1 MRGKS
6 EKITL
11 FNSFLL
17 LINAFRITVFM
28 EHIEIP
34 YEVKLDAF
42 TGPLDLLLHLI
53 RKHEVNIYDIPI
65 SLVTKQYLEYIN
77 LMKEL
82 NLSYA
87 GEFLV
92 MAATLIQ
99 IKSRMLL
106 PQEAEAPMEDEEG
119 EDPRS
124 ELVRR
129 LIEYQQFKDVAG
141 QLTEQEKIWRDMFQR
156 EPVHVASVRDVLMD
170 DVSMY
175 DLLGA
180 LQEVLGRTEAPTSVV
195 EITPDTWTVQ
205 DRINGIVERLEE
217 TPTINFSSLFDD
229 ATTRLLVIVT
239 FLALLE
245 LVRMNLVRIFQ
256 GDLFGPI
263 RLSRTFLA
271 GQGLD
276 EAERLTESEG
286 SDSMNNGG
294 VNGNGYH

>member
-1 MRGKS
+1 
-6 EKITL
+6 
-11 FNSFLL
+11 
-17 LINAFRITVFM
+17 M
-28 EHIEIP
+28 EQVEIP

-65 SLVTKQYLEYIN
+65 SLITQQYLDYLQ

-82 NLSYA
+82 NLSFA

-92 MAATLIQ
+92 MAATLVQ

-106 PQEAEAPMEDEEG
+106 PQEPASPSEDEEG

-129 LIEYQQFKDVAG
+129 LVEYQQFKDVAG
-141 QLTEQEKIWRDMFQR
+141 QLSEQEKIWREMFQR
-156 EPVHVASVRDVLMD
+156 EPLHVEPVREVLMD
-170 DVSMY
+170 DVNMY

-180 LQEVLGRTEAPTSVV
+180 LQEVLIRTEAQVV
-195 EITPDTWTVQ
+195 VDITPDSVTVQ

-217 TPTINFSSLFDD
+217 NPTITFSSLFDD
-229 ATTRLLVIVT
+229 ATTRLTVIVT

-245 LVRMNLVRIFQ
+245 LVRMKLVRIFQ

-263 RLSRTFLA
+263 RITRTFLA
-271 GQGLD
+271 EQGVD
-276 EAERLTESEG
+276 EASRSTEFG
-286 SDSMNNGG
+286 GRDSMNNGG

>member
-1 MRGKS
+1 MDQ
-6 EKITL
+6 L
-11 FNSFLL
+11 
-17 LINAFRITVFM
+17 
-28 EHIEIP
+28 EIP

-77 LMKEL
+77 IMKEL
-82 NLSYA
+82 NLSFA

-106 PQEAEAPMEDEEG
+106 PQEVEDPTEDEEG

-129 LIEYQQFKDVAG
+129 LVEYQQFKDVAG

-156 EPVHVASVRDVLMD
+156 EPVHVAQVREVLLD
-170 DVSMY
+170 DVNMY

-180 LQEVLGRTEAPTSVV
+180 LQEVLVRTEVQTFVD
-195 EITPDTWTVQ
+195 ITPDTVTVQ
-205 DRINGIVERLEE
+205 ERINGIVERLEE
-217 TPTINFSSLFDD
+217 TPTITFSSLFDD
-229 ATTRLLVIVT
+229 VTTRLMVIVT

-256 GDLFGPI
+256 SDLFGPI

-276 EAERLTESEG
+276 EAARPTESDG
-286 SDSMNNGG
+286 SDFTNNGG

>member
-1 MRGKS
+1 
-6 EKITL
+6 
-11 FNSFLL
+11 
-17 LINAFRITVFM
+17 M
-28 EHIEIP
+28 EQLEIP

-77 LMKEL
+77 IMKEL
-82 NLSYA
+82 NLSFA

-106 PQEAEAPMEDEEG
+106 PQEVEDPTEDEEG

-129 LIEYQQFKDVAG
+129 LVEYQQFKDVAG

-156 EPVHVASVRDVLMD
+156 EAVHVTPVREVLMD

-180 LQEVLGRTEAPTSVV
+180 LQEVLMRTEAPTAVV
-195 EITPDTWTVQ
+195 DITPDTMTVQ

-217 TPTINFSSLFDD
+217 SPTINFSSLFDD

-245 LVRMNLVRIFQ
+245 LVRMKLVRIFQ

-276 EAERLTESEG
+276 EAARPTESDG
-286 SDSMNNGG
+286 SDFTNNGG

>member
-1 MRGKS
+1 
-6 EKITL
+6 
-11 FNSFLL
+11 
-17 LINAFRITVFM
+17 M

-156 EPVHVASVRDVLMD
+156 EPVHVAPVRDVLMD

-256 GDLFGPI
+256 SDLFGPI

-294 VNGNGYH
+294 VNGNRYH

>member
-1 MRGKS
+1 
-6 EKITL
+6 
-11 FNSFLL
+11 
-17 LINAFRITVFM
+17 M
-28 EHIEIP
+28 EQLEIP

-77 LMKEL
+77 IMKEL
-82 NLSYA
+82 NLSFA

-106 PQEAEAPMEDEEG
+106 PQEVEDPTVDEEG

-129 LIEYQQFKDVAG
+129 LVEYQQFKDVAG

-156 EPVHVASVRDVLMD
+156 EPVHVAQVREVLLD
-170 DVSMY
+170 DVNMY

-180 LQEVLGRTEAPTSVV
+180 LQEVLVRTEAQTFVD
-195 EITPDTWTVQ
+195 ITPDTVTVQ
-205 DRINGIVERLEE
+205 ERINGIVETLEE
-217 TPTINFSSLFDD
+217 TPTITFSSLFDD
-229 ATTRLLVIVT
+229 ASTRLMVIVT

-256 GDLFGPI
+256 SDLFGPI

-276 EAERLTESEG
+276 EAARPTESDG
-286 SDSMNNGG
+286 SDFTNNGG

>member
-1 MRGKS
+1 
-6 EKITL
+6 
-11 FNSFLL
+11 
-17 LINAFRITVFM
+17 M
-28 EHIEIP
+28 EQAEIP

-53 RKHEVNIYDIPI
+53 RKHEIDIYDIPI
-65 SLVTKQYLEYIN
+65 SLITQQYLEYLQ

-82 NLSYA
+82 NLSFA

-92 MAATLIQ
+92 MASTLVH

-106 PQEAEAPMEDEEG
+106 PQEMEPPAEDEEG

-129 LIEYQQFKDVAG
+129 LVEYQQFKEVAG
-141 QLTEQEKIWRDMFQR
+141 QLSEREKFWRDMFQR
-156 EPVHVASVRDVLMD
+156 EPDHVEPVREVLMD
-170 DVSMY
+170 DVNMF

-180 LQEVLGRTEAPTSVV
+180 LQEVLIRTEAQVV
-195 EITPDTWTVQ
+195 VDITPDTVTVQ
-205 DRINGIVERLEE
+205 DRINGIIERLEE
-217 TPTINFSSLFDD
+217 NPTITFSSLFDD
-229 ATTRLLVIVT
+229 ASTRLLVIVT

-245 LVRMNLVRIFQ
+245 LVRMKLVRMFQ

-263 RLSRTFLA
+263 RISRTFLA
-271 GQGLD
+271 GQGMD
-276 EAERLTESEG
+276 EVDRPSESG
-286 SDSMNNGG
+286 GPDSMNNGG